1 MDETFHY
8 RVNLRLSTS
17 NHTARQGNTAPASA
31 PPRSVLGRRGR
42 PQQRVSFRRR
52 TGLAEHVS
60 TTTLGTY
67 PPDTTATL
75 DTDPLGADRTPK
87 VRGGRKLA
95 AAAVIC

>member
-1 MDETFHY
+1 MT
-8 RVNLRLSTS
+8 
-17 NHTARQGNTAPASA
+17 
-31 PPRSVLGRRGR
+31 
-42 PQQRVSFRRR
+42 FRRR